1 MAILVVLVNLT
12 TSAISALFCQFRQI
26 SSSIGFDTTWV
37 NFGDF
42 GEFEKFDNFLR
53 YFASP
58 IRSSIGVYTIWV
70 NIDKIVNYPDISSV
84 RARFSD

>member
-1 MAILVVLVNLT
+1 MAILAAILANLT
-12 TSAISALFCQFRQI
+12 KSAISALFCQFRQI

-53 YFASP
+53 YFANFVQFVHPLVFTPS
-58 IRSSIGVYTIWV
+58 G
-70 NIDKIVNYPDISSV
+70 
-84 RARFSD
+84 